1 MSENELKSVPA
12 PEAEAA
18 APRTKEVIQAEYNN
32 FAALS
37 GHKDYQADV
46 LKAEAMMLRQKMH
59 ALNQEK
65 VADVVSEVA
74 ENVSA

>member
-1 MSENELKSVPA
+1 MSENEAKV
-12 PEAEAA
+12 EAVEAKEQP
-18 APRTKEVIQAEYNN
+18 APRTKEVIQSEYNN
-32 FAALS
+32 YAALS

-65 VADVVSEVA
+65 PADAAPAAESE
-74 ENVSA
+74 SA